1 LTPSGKQYH
10 PCLQQQQQQQQRR
23 QLDQIKHVI
32 SCSKMTMTM
41 LLMTMTRRH
50 QMTMMTMMTTGKPL
64 AGVWQLK
71 IDATLSREQVQQQQL
86 AALLQLVTVAGR
98 ALHLS
103 C

>member
-1 LTPSGKQYH
+1 LTPSGTWCH
-10 PCLQQQQQQQQRR
+10 PLQQQQQQRR

-41 LLMTMTRRH
+41 MLMTMARRH
-50 QMTMMTMMTTGKPL
+50 QMTMMTMMTTGKPF
-64 AGVWQLK
+64 AGGWQLK
-71 IDATLSREQVQQQQL
+71 IDKLLSREQVQQQQV